1 MKPFQFYLVKN
12 FPKPAVGESLSNHVQ
27 LTFSGQTEDVVTKIT
42 LETEKFEGEL
52 DLLRIQSEIRHQTF
66 GFIKPFIGVGR
77 EKIEFNEYLQPVDF
91 RGYFHRTLNLMIFEA
106 PKKTCKG
113 IISHLKEKP
122 CGLELSEVEVD
133 FSKILQ
139 LNSDYIGA
147 WFRGVSSRVQAA
159 GLSGNQLQ
167 DDNLFKNLQKVAVMS
182 NVTIPWECNGA
193 VHPIMVTSRGGI
205 VLIQNYQQIGI
216 ELQLVMDIQQKL
228 LGKVWSER
236 KTNNKSDGYIAGEP

>member
-12 FPKPAVGESLSNHVQ
+12 FPKPAVGRSLSNHVQ
-27 LTFSGQTEDVVTKIT
+27 LTFSGQTEDVATIIT
-42 LETEKFEGEL
+42 LETEKFEGDL

-77 EKIEFNEYLQPVDF
+77 EKIEFSEYLQPVDF
-91 RGYFHRTLNLMIFEA
+91 RAYYHRTLNLMIFEA

-113 IISHLKEKP
+113 VLNHLRERP
-122 CGLELSEVEVD
+122 CGLELAEVEVD

-139 LNSDYIGA
+139 LNTDYIGA

-193 VHPIMVTSRGGI
+193 EHPIMVTSRGGI
-205 VLIQNYQQIGI
+205 VLIHNYQQIGI

-236 KTNNKSDGYIAGEP
+236 KHHGRSENDTPSEP